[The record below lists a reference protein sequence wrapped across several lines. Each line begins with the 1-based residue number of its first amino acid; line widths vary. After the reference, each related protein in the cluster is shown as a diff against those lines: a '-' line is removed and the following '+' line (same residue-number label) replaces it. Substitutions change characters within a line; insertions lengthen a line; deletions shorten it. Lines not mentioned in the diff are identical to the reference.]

1 VTNNQIKTNK
11 LIKFLYFFLGSAVGI
26 GVVYILWV
34 SVFEN
39 TPFFSWSQVQ
49 AYFVFTLEL
58 LALIFLIDIRSRLL
72 QKGNG
77 SLFWP
82 ILLAFFVLNVVALV
96 VFGQY
101 YSHPERADY
110 SSVKFLLKLLPIA
123 WVLIGVG
130 TTFALVRVLQN
141 QFARAWKSIPFFEE
155 DTPGKRARL
164 KTIIILSLCFALGLA
179 IRLINLDGFPTY
191 VDEYITTHN
200 IFRLLNGF
208 PFEWERAFPTVGI
221 PVLLSFK
228 LFGINLWAARFPM
241 VVINMIAIIPLYF
254 LGKKINRNIGYL
266 SVALYIINPWI
277 IAVSRTVRE
286 YAVLPLYYFVS
297 AVFLLDLLEWENTTI
312 KSYLRKNAWK
322 MLILGLILINAVYD
336 RQSIVKIVIINF
348 GVFGILLLLKMLK
361 SKTPTIVKVT
371 SLGVSFV
378 LFILLVIVSNLP
390 KRLFENGNIVLEA
403 EDKYWQLLISN
414 SFQHWFSKI
423 PQLAWLVVAVAV
435 FFTFRAIVNKYDEKD
450 AVILYCFAIFL
461 SILGFLTFFLVN
473 PRLPARVRYGI
484 LLEYWYVILV
494 AITLFLLLQ
503 LFKRILKEKL
513 ILRVLVFIIIGV
525 LFINYSS
532 IKHVITYSG
541 GGILNVTGEKHY
553 NVDPAYRYMLS
564 QLHQGDVLLTDS
576 MVTYDELHE
585 KEFGDLTAYSFIGTI
600 LREGVTINE
609 LINKHPEGWIVL
621 TQNSRPLNHG
631 LVYENTTSDGMSLE
645 YQGKWGECDIWR
657 WKPHSN

>member
-1 VTNNQIKTNK
+1 MPISQNKTYK

-72 QKGNG
+72 QKGND
-77 SLFWP
+77 SPFWP
-82 ILLAFFVLNVVALV
+82 ILLAFFILNVVALV

-110 SSVKFLLKLLPIA
+110 SSVKFLLKLLPVA

-130 TTFALVRVLQN
+130 TTFTLVRVLQN
-141 QFARAWKSIPFFEE
+141 QFARAWKSTPFFEE
-155 DTPGKRARL
+155 DIPGKRARL

-179 IRLINLDGFPTY
+179 IRLINLDGFPPY

-200 IFRLLNGF
+200 IYRLLNGF
-208 PFEWERAFPTVGI
+208 TFEWKRAFPTVGI

-286 YAVLPLYYFVS
+286 YAVLPLFYFVS

-336 RQSIVKIVIINF
+336 RQSILKIVIINF

-361 SKTPTIVKVT
+361 SKTPMIVKVT
-371 SLGVSFV
+371 SLSVSIV
-378 LFILLVIVSNLP
+378 LFIFLVIVSNLP
-390 KRLFENGNIVLEA
+390 KRLFENGKIVLEA

-414 SFQHWFSKI
+414 SVQHWFSKV
-423 PQLAWLVVAVAV
+423 PQFAWLVVAVAA
-435 FFTFRAIVNKYDEKD
+435 FFTVRAIVNKYDKKD

-473 PRLPARVRYGI
+473 PWVPARIRYGI
-484 LLEYWYVILV
+484 LLEYWYVIPV
-494 AITLFLLLQ
+494 AISVFLLIQ
-503 LFKRILKEKL
+503 LFNSILRKKL
-513 ILRVLVFIIIGV
+513 ILRSLTYLIIG
-525 LFINYSS
+525 LLLINFSS
-532 IKHVITYSG
+532 IKHILTYKG
-541 GGILNVTGEKHY
+541 GGSLNVTGELHY

-564 QLHQGDVLLTDS
+564 QLHPGDVLLTDGL
-576 MVTYDELHE
+576 VVYDELYE
-585 KEFGDLTAYSFIGTI
+585 KEFGELKYYSFINTI
-600 LREGVTINE
+600 LREDVTIDE
-609 LINKHPEGWIVL
+609 LISRHPEGWIVL

-631 LVYENTTSDGMSLE
+631 LVYESTASYGTSLE
-645 YQGKWGECDIWR
+645 YLGKWGECDIWR
-657 WKPHSN
+657 WKEIEN